1 MSEICLI
8 EVTRGSLVESGHAG
22 CLAVVDA
29 DGATVLALGDVDRPV
44 FPRSAVKAL
53 QAVPLVESGAAD
65 ALGLGNAELALACSS
80 HNSEA
85 RHVDTALAM
94 LARAGRDGAALEC
107 GAHWPKRLADQK
119 ALIRAG
125 REPDAAHNNCSG
137 KHAGFVCLAHHLG
150 VDPAGYIKPEHTVQ
164 QTVRAGLETFTG
176 RAFETDSC
184 GIDGCSIP
192 TYAVPLTALA
202 RAFAVFGT
210 GTGLAPAQATAA
222 ARLRSAC
229 AAEPFQVAG
238 TGRFCTEIMQHF
250 GERVFVKTGA
260 EGVFCAAFP
269 ESGLGIALKCTDGA
283 TRAAEA
289 MMAHVIQAFLPLS
302 AADEAFLAPYLS
314 VAVHN
319 WNGLEVGS
327 VRASPVFRQA
337 LAAKR

>member
-1 MSEICLI
+1 MSETCLI

-29 DGATVLALGDVDRPV
+29 DGVTVLALGDVDRPV

-65 ALGLGNAELALACSS
+65 ALGLGNAALALACSS
-80 HNSEA
+80 HNSEV
-85 RHVDTALAM
+85 RHVETALAM
-94 LARAGRDGAALEC
+94 LASAGRDGNVLEC

-125 REPDAAHNNCSG
+125 REPDATYNNCSG
-137 KHAGFVCLAHHLG
+137 KHAGFVCLSHHLG
-150 VDPAGYIKPEHTVQ
+150 VDPAGYIKPEHAVQ
-164 QTVRAGLETFTG
+164 QAVRADLETFTG
-176 RAFETDSC
+176 RAFEADSC

-202 RAFAVFGT
+202 RAFATFGT
-210 GTGLAPAQATAA
+210 GNGLAPAKAAAA

-250 GERVFVKTGA
+250 GKRVFVKTGA

-269 ESGLGIALKCTDGA
+269 ENGLGIALKCGDGA

-289 MMAHVIQAFLPLS
+289 MMAHVIKAFLPLS
-302 AADEAFLAPYLS
+302 TTDEAFLASYLT

-327 VRASPVFRQA
+327 VRASQAFRDA
-337 LAAKR
+337 LAGRQ